1 MKGSLYKE
9 FQDSSELAQKLLL
22 DAFKENE
29 VTSKRQKI
37 ELPTEKKLKDDA
49 NVNEIRS
56 VELTRDIMKKAG
68 FSDLF
73 SPNDDGSFERIL
85 KIGEDNNDLTENKDM
100 SKKEDGEHQTNNR
113 PVSTQSSQ
121 TQSLTSDNTS
131 ASRASESVDPIS
143 STSLQ
148 NLQPLSLE
156 TCTDKDD
163 NDEKASSVVG
173 GLISPKA
180 NSEIS
185 FITCITSP
193 QPICLDD
200 SSNLKTVKK
209 SNKDD
214 TKMKEEELIDSSSPL
229 KKLTQ
234 KMENTSLNE
243 DQQNEEKEF
252 DDIQYT
258 IPRSFSMVSC
268 NSHSTNGFSIKS
280 SKSIDDVRAEFEI
293 EESISFTVNELNR
306 INSMLED
313 AESSCHSSRAS
324 DDRDALFF
332 AKQTK
337 QEIAA
342 LAKAIEKKVK
352 AEQNNS
358 FANAQTQVS
367 YSYTEDSGD
376 SPRRI
381 RRVGSPLKQD
391 RMAKSP
397 AMDRLIEDVNELCN
411 QIEGRIDNIVSDT
424 QT

>member
-1 MKGSLYKE
+1 M
-9 FQDSSELAQKLLL
+9 
-22 DAFKENE
+22 
-29 VTSKRQKI
+29 
-37 ELPTEKKLKDDA
+37 KDDA
-49 NVNEIRS
+49 NVDEIRT
-56 VELTRDIMKKAG
+56 VELTRNIMNQAG

-73 SPNDDGSFERIL
+73 SPINDGSFERIL
-85 KIGEDNNDLTENKDM
+85 KIGEDNKDRTEHEDLSKQEN
-100 SKKEDGEHQTNNR
+100 GEHQTENG
-113 PVSTQSSQ
+113 PISALSSQ
-121 TQSLTSDNTS
+121 TQSLTPDNTF
-131 ASRASESVDPIS
+131 ASTASESIDPTN

-148 NLQPLSLE
+148 NLHSLSSQ
-156 TCTDKDD
+156 TCINKDD
-163 NDEKASSVVG
+163 IDDKSTVN

-185 FITCITSP
+185 FKTCMTSP
-193 QPICLDD
+193 PPIHVDD

-209 SNKDD
+209 SNKDE
-214 TKMKEEELIDSSSPL
+214 TKMKKEELIDSSPI

-234 KMENTSLNE
+234 KKENTALKE
-243 DQQNEEKEF
+243 DQQNEENEF

-280 SKSIDDVRAEFEI
+280 GKSIDDVHAEFEI

-358 FANAQTQVS
+358 FANAQSQVS
-367 YSYTEDSGD
+367 QSYTEDSCD

-411 QIEGRIDNIVSDT
+411 QIENRIDNIVSDT
-424 QT
+424 QS